1 MTEEKFTKEQIRA
14 LADFWPVFANPK
26 FVYEVQ
32 DEVKEKKGVITMPS
46 SSLSSEAKAFNKMI
60 YQEGWVLDGFDWPP
74 QTRPRPFSDVAP
86 RRNEGPLTRWNW
98 PEWAQTDEFKDL
110 FSKPEALAKAS
121 AHQLAKLLTA
131 LVRKERFCE
140 GTMASAC
147 SDGLLAR
154 ITQRA
159 GALV

>member
-1 MTEEKFTKEQIRA
+1 MKIVEQEFSEEQIRA

-26 FVYEVQ
+26 FVYETQ

-46 SSLSSEAKAFNKMI
+46 SSLSPEAKAFNKMI
-60 YQEGWVLDGFDWPP
+60 YQEGWILDGFDWP
-74 QTRPRPFSDVAP
+74 
-86 RRNEGPLTRWNW
+86 
-98 PEWAQTDEFKDL
+98 EWTKTDEFKDL

-131 LVRKERFCE
+131 LARKERFCE

-159 GALV
+159 SILL

>member
-1 MTEEKFTKEQIRA
+1 MSALVKNADIAFSKDQIRA
-14 LADFWPVFANPK
+14 LAAFWPVFANPQ
-26 FVYEVQ
+26 FVYEVR
-32 DEVKEKKGVITMPS
+32 DEVKEKKGMITMPS
-46 SSLSSEAKAFNKMI
+46 SSLSPEAKAFNKMI
-60 YQEGWVLDGFDWPP
+60 YQEGWILDGF
-74 QTRPRPFSDVAP
+74 
-86 RRNEGPLTRWNW
+86 EW

-110 FSKPEALAKAS
+110 FSKPDSLAKAS

-131 LVRKERFCE
+131 LARKERFCE

-154 ITQRA
+154 IAQRA

>member
-1 MTEEKFTKEQIRA
+1 MQSTEPTFSKEQVRA

-26 FVYEVQ
+26 FVYETQ
-32 DEVKEKKGVITMPS
+32 GEVKEEKGVITMPT

-60 YQEGWVLDGFDWPP
+60 YQEEWILDGFD
-74 QTRPRPFSDVAP
+74 
-86 RRNEGPLTRWNW
+86 W

-121 AHQLAKLLTA
+121 ADQLAMLLTA
-131 LVRKERFCE
+131 LLRKERFCE

-159 GALV
+159 SILL

>member
-1 MTEEKFTKEQIRA
+1 MKIVEQEFSKEQIRA

-46 SSLSSEAKAFNKMI
+46 SSLSPEAKAFNTMI
-60 YQEGWVLDGFDWPP
+60 YQEGWVLDGF
-74 QTRPRPFSDVAP
+74 
-86 RRNEGPLTRWNW
+86 GW
-98 PEWAQTDEFKDL
+98 PEWTQTDEFKDL

-131 LVRKERFCE
+131 LARKERFCE

-159 GALV
+159 SILL

>member
-1 MTEEKFTKEQIRA
+1 MSALVKNADIAFSKDQIRA

-26 FVYEVQ
+26 FVYETQ
-32 DEVKEKKGVITMPS
+32 DEAKEEKGVITMPS
-46 SSLSSEAKAFNKMI
+46 SSLSPEAKAFNKMI
-60 YQEGWVLDGFDWPP
+60 YQEGWILDGF
-74 QTRPRPFSDVAP
+74 
-86 RRNEGPLTRWNW
+86 EW

-110 FSKPEALAKAS
+110 FSKPESLAKTS
-121 AHQLAKLLTA
+121 ADQLAKLLTA
-131 LVRKERFCE
+131 LTRKERFCE

-159 GALV
+159 SVLI

>member
-1 MTEEKFTKEQIRA
+1 MGVCIKHDFTREQIRA

-26 FVYEVQ
+26 FVYETQ
-32 DEVKEKKGVITMPS
+32 DEMKEKKGVITMPS
-46 SSLSSEAKAFNKMI
+46 SSLSPEAKAFNKMI
-60 YQEGWVLDGFDWPP
+60 YQQGWVLDGFDWP
-74 QTRPRPFSDVAP
+74 
-86 RRNEGPLTRWNW
+86 
-98 PEWAQTDEFKDL
+98 EWTQTDEFKDL

-131 LVRKERFCE
+131 LTRKERFCE

-159 GALV
+159 SILL

>member
-1 MTEEKFTKEQIRA
+1 MSALVKNVDIEFTKDQIRA
-14 LADFWPVFANPK
+14 LADFWPVFGNPK
-26 FVYEVQ
+26 FVYETQ

-46 SSLSSEAKAFNKMI
+46 SSLSPEAKAFNKMI
-60 YQEGWVLDGFDWPP
+60 YQEGWILDGFD
-74 QTRPRPFSDVAP
+74 
-86 RRNEGPLTRWNW
+86 W

-131 LVRKERFCE
+131 LTRKERFCE

-159 GALV
+159 GVLV

>member
-1 MTEEKFTKEQIRA
+1 
-14 LADFWPVFANPK
+14 
-26 FVYEVQ
+26 
-32 DEVKEKKGVITMPS
+32 VKEKKGVITMPS
-46 SSLSSEAKAFNKMI
+46 SSLSHEAKAFNKMI
-60 YQEGWVLDGFDWPP
+60 YQEGWILDGFD
-74 QTRPRPFSDVAP
+74 
-86 RRNEGPLTRWNW
+86 W

-110 FSKPEALAKAS
+110 FSKPETLAKAA

-147 SDGLLAR
+147 AEGLLAR

-159 GALV
+159 GMLL

>member
-1 MTEEKFTKEQIRA
+1 MSDLVKSEEIEFSKDQIQA

-32 DEVKEKKGVITMPS
+32 DEVKEEKGVITMPS
-46 SSLSSEAKAFNKMI
+46 SSLSPEAKAFNKMI
-60 YQEGWVLDGFDWPP
+60 YQEGWILDGFEW
-74 QTRPRPFSDVAP
+74 S
-86 RRNEGPLTRWNW
+86 
-98 PEWAQTDEFKDL
+98 EWAQTDEFKDL
-110 FSKPEALAKAS
+110 FSKPEALGKAS
-121 AHQLAKLLTA
+121 ADQLAKLLTA

-154 ITQRA
+154 IAQRA

>member
-1 MTEEKFTKEQIRA
+1 MKIVEQEFSKEQIRA

-32 DEVKEKKGVITMPS
+32 DEAKEETGVITMPS
-46 SSLSSEAKAFNKMI
+46 SSLSPEAKAFNKMI
-60 YQEGWVLDGFDWPP
+60 YQEGWVLDGFD
-74 QTRPRPFSDVAP
+74 
-86 RRNEGPLTRWNW
+86 W

-121 AHQLAKLLTA
+121 SHQLAKLLTA
-131 LVRKERFCE
+131 LTRKERFCE

-159 GALV
+159 GVLV

>member
-1 MTEEKFTKEQIRA
+1 MTSIEFLKEQLRA

-32 DEVKEKKGVITMPS
+32 DEVKEKKGVITIPS

-60 YQEGWVLDGFDWPP
+60 YQEGWILDGFD
-74 QTRPRPFSDVAP
+74 
-86 RRNEGPLTRWNW
+86 W

-110 FSKPEALAKAS
+110 FSKPEALAQAC

-131 LVRKERFCE
+131 LARKERFCE

-147 SDGLLAR
+147 ADGVLAG

-159 GALV
+159 AMLIETTK

>member
-1 MTEEKFTKEQIRA
+1 MDTSAKTDFTKKQLQA
-14 LADFWPVFANPK
+14 LADFWPVFADPK
-26 FVYEVQ
+26 FIYETQ
-32 DEVKEKKGVITMPS
+32 DQVKEKKGVITMPS
-46 SSLSSEAKAFNKMI
+46 SSLSPEARAFNKMI
-60 YQEGWVLDGFDWPP
+60 YQEGWILDVFD
-74 QTRPRPFSDVAP
+74 
-86 RRNEGPLTRWNW
+86 W

-110 FSKPEALAKAS
+110 FIKPDSLAKAS

-131 LVRKERFCE
+131 LARKERFCE

-159 GALV
+159 STLL

>member
-1 MTEEKFTKEQIRA
+1 MLKKKYEKDGREFSKEQIRA

-32 DEVKEKKGVITMPS
+32 DEVKEKKGVMTIPS
-46 SSLSSEAKAFNKMI
+46 SSLSPEAKAFNKMI
-60 YQEGWVLDGFDWPP
+60 YQEGWVLDGFD
-74 QTRPRPFSDVAP
+74 
-86 RRNEGPLTRWNW
+86 W

-121 AHQLAKLLTA
+121 SHQLAKLLTA
-131 LVRKERFCE
+131 LTRKERFCE

-154 ITQRA
+154 ITHRA
-159 GALV
+159 SILL

>member
-1 MTEEKFTKEQIRA
+1 MTSIEFLKEQLRD

-32 DEVKEKKGVITMPS
+32 DEVKEKKGVNTIPS
-46 SSLSSEAKAFNKMI
+46 SSLSPEAKDFNKMI
-60 YQEGWVLDGFDWPP
+60 YQEGWILDGFD
-74 QTRPRPFSDVAP
+74 
-86 RRNEGPLTRWNW
+86 W

-121 AHQLAKLLTA
+121 ADQLAMLLTA
-131 LVRKERFCE
+131 LLRKERFCE

-147 SDGLLAR
+147 SDGLLAG

-159 GALV
+159 GMLL

>member
-1 MTEEKFTKEQIRA
+1 MNTIEQEFSKKQIRA
-14 LADFWPVFANPK
+14 LADFWSVFANPK
-26 FVYEVQ
+26 FVYETQ

-46 SSLSSEAKAFNKMI
+46 SSLSPEAKAFNKMI
-60 YQEGWVLDGFDWPP
+60 YQEGWILDGFDWP
-74 QTRPRPFSDVAP
+74 
-86 RRNEGPLTRWNW
+86 
-98 PEWAQTDEFKDL
+98 EWTQTDEFKDL

-131 LVRKERFCE
+131 LTRKERFCE

-147 SDGLLAR
+147 SDGLLAG

-159 GALV
+159 GVLV

>member
-1 MTEEKFTKEQIRA
+1 VGVCIKPNFTPEQIRA
-14 LADFWPVFANPK
+14 LADFWPVFGNPK

-32 DEVKEKKGVITMPS
+32 DEVKEETGVITMPS
-46 SSLSSEAKAFNKMI
+46 SSLSPESKAFSKMI
-60 YQEGWVLDGFDWPP
+60 YQEGWVLDGFD
-74 QTRPRPFSDVAP
+74 
-86 RRNEGPLTRWNW
+86 W

-110 FSKPEALAKAS
+110 FSKPEVLAKAS

-131 LVRKERFCE
+131 LSRKERFCD

-147 SDGLLAR
+147 SDGLLAG

-159 GALV
+159 AMLIETTE

>member
-1 MTEEKFTKEQIRA
+1 MDTTTKTDFTKKQLQA

-26 FVYEVQ
+26 FVYETQ

-46 SSLSSEAKAFNKMI
+46 SSLSPEAKAFNKMI
-60 YQEGWVLDGFDWPP
+60 YQEEWILDGFDWPH
-74 QTRPRPFSDVAP
+74 
-86 RRNEGPLTRWNW
+86 
-98 PEWAQTDEFKDL
+98 WAQTDEFKDL

-131 LVRKERFCE
+131 LARKERFCE

-147 SDGLLAR
+147 AEGLLAR

-159 GALV
+159 GMLL